1 MDSSRDRSWKR
12 YDGLCL
18 FVSLPTLLIPPTPTD
33 PLEQAWLDYF
43 HTPAAAELILH
54 FSDGTTDH
62 CPVGEFFRDPEAFES
77 QDGLALELCQG
88 QILDIGAGCGN
99 HCLYLQTQG
108 SQVCALDRSPVAAW
122 IMAQR
127 GVDCIYQEDIFNFK
141 ARQFDTLLMLMNG
154 IGLVGSLQGLAQFLA
169 HCHHLLTP
177 QGQILLD
184 STELVALDT
193 DRSAYG
199 GELSV
204 AVEYGGRCGEP
215 FPWLFVDPDTLERIA
230 AQQGWFSQVLYLG
243 PEGQYLARLI
253 RAQDTTAP

>member
-1 MDSSRDRSWKR
+1 M
-12 YDGLCL
+12 
-18 FVSLPTLLIPPTPTD
+18 TPPTPTD

-43 HTPAAAELILH
+43 RTPAAAELILH
-54 FSDGTTDH
+54 FSDGSTDL

-77 QDGLALELCQG
+77 QDCLALELCQG

-99 HCLYLQTQG
+99 HCLYLQAQG
-108 SQVCALDRSPVAAW
+108 APVCALDRSPVATW

-127 GVDCIYQEDIFNFK
+127 GVNCIYQEDIFSFK
-141 ARQFDTLLMLMNG
+141 AQQFDTLLMLMNG
-154 IGLVGSLQGLAQFLA
+154 IGLAGSLQGLAQLLD

-184 STELVALDT
+184 STELVAIDT
-193 DRSAYG
+193 GQSSYG
-199 GELSV
+199 GELSC
-204 AVEYGGRCGEP
+204 AVEYGGKRGDP
-215 FPWLFVDPDTLERIA
+215 FPWLFVDPDTLERVA

-253 RAQDTTAP
+253 QAQQLATP